1 MDAIQ
6 DFFTCFLGKTK
17 APLAYVIHDEA
28 AVAAEAD
35 DPPANYN
42 TVEEEMVTRMPHQD
56 ANGDD
61 LPSYI
66 MIGVRCGKL

>member
-1 MDAIQ
+1 MIRN
-6 DFFTCFLGKTK
+6 
-17 APLAYVIHDEA
+17 EA
-28 AVAAEAD
+28 EVTAEAD